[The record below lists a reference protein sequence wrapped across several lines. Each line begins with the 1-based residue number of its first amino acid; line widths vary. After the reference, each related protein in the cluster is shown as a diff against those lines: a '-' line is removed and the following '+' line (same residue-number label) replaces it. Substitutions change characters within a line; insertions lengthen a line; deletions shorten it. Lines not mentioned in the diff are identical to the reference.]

1 MGKSL
6 SIHHNSM
13 KKTRE
18 MEKSTEVF
26 PLEKVPD
33 LVLLCIVNHLQD
45 EDARHLSLTCQ
56 RFRKILPNY
65 PHVINGPD
73 VNESGPYDGHF
84 VPTKYFQSPV
94 LEDSV
99 ERIEMSMAWWDQVRM
114 KPFFSRIFLL
124 IILSTIQ

>member
-1 MGKSL
+1 
-6 SIHHNSM
+6 M

-73 VNESGPYDGHF
+73 VKEGGPPGGHF

-94 LEDSV
+94 LEFSV
-99 ERIEMSMAWWDQVRM
+99 ERIEMSMAWWDQVRT
-114 KPFFSRIFLL
+114 KPYFFQEFFYYTTYHS
-124 IILSTIQ
+124 IILL